1 LKLAGSWERRGRNP
15 LVGALMLVVG
25 LGALYMLAQGVLL
38 NGFILADLARR
49 GPGPQGARGLEMFAQ
64 LYRRYRPA
72 ILVVLA
78 ATQFLIFLL
87 LPLLAIRRWHTPDLP
102 SYLGLRR
109 LPPAGLLSLA
119 GVLFLLPVSSG
130 IAQWLLSFFPALAR
144 WSRVGDAL
152 IVDPRPWPL
161 VATLLAIAVT
171 PGLCEEVLFRGY
183 LQRTL
188 QRRLAFPWHFLLSG
202 ALFALFHQQVLSL
215 PSLLLVGIYL
225 GFVYHRFGS
234 LYLTMLCHFLY
245 NAVLILLANF
255 QPVWPALFT
264 LEGGFRWFAVAGGAA
279 LLGGVVAV
287 MASLRPP
294 EQPAGGSRGG
304 RRTPSFP

>member
-1 LKLAGSWERRGRNP
+1 LRLTGSWERRGRNP
-15 LVGALMLVVG
+15 LVGALLLVVG
-25 LGALYMLAQGVLL
+25 LGALYMLAQGLLL

-49 GPGPQGARGLEMFAQ
+49 GPALQGARGLEVFAQ

-72 ILVVLA
+72 ILVVLT

-87 LPLLAIRRWHTPDLP
+87 LPLLAIRRWHTADLL

-109 LPPAGLLSLA
+109 LPPAGLLSVA
-119 GVLFLLPVSSG
+119 GALFLLPVSSG
-130 IAQWLLSFFPALAR
+130 IAQWLLSFFPSLAR
-144 WSRVGDAL
+144 WGRVGDAL

-161 VATLLAIAVT
+161 AATLLAIAVT

-215 PSLLLVGIYL
+215 PSLLLVGFYL

-245 NAVLILLANF
+245 NAALILLANF
-255 QPVWPALFT
+255 QPGWPALFT
-264 LEGGFRWFAVAGGAA
+264 LEGNFRWFAVAGAAA
-279 LLGGVVAV
+279 LLAAAVAV

-304 RRTPSFP
+304 RRTPSFS